1 MWESMVKYCIVKKE
15 RGETIITNHVAK
27 LTGDQIYIKEKRFTV
42 YALLQSKGVMSVY
55 ALLQSKGVMS
65 PSNKSTFSNKY
76 KSSGGIN

>member
-42 YALLQSKGVMSVY
+42 YALLQSKGVT
-55 ALLQSKGVMS
+55 S
-65 PSNKSTFSNKY
+65 PSNKSTFSNKFIL
-76 KSSGGIN
+76 SGGSN